1 MSILQDM
8 PIMRNMTIKR
18 KLISIIMLTCI
29 AALLLAGAVLIVW
42 DWTTLRQRM
51 VRDLSIHAEMIA
63 DNCKAALAFD
73 DSEDAEETLK
83 VLHVQSSIVF
93 GGVYTTGGE
102 VFASYYREGAD
113 SSVRPSEIQEVGY
126 RFGDGL
132 LTVFE
137 TIVLDAETI
146 GTVCLRS
153 SLQPMYVMLRR
164 SAGIVLAVMSVV
176 SLMASLVSLRVQR
189 IISGP
194 ILSLANVA
202 KIVSEKKEYSTRAVK
217 QTNDEVGSLID
228 AFNEMLEQI
237 QKRDSELVG
246 AKEQLEIKVRERTT
260 ELSSTAVK
268 LAEEVAER
276 SSAQETLDERIKEL
290 SCLFRLSKL
299 VEQPDISLEKILQE
313 TVPLIRNAYR
323 YPDVTCVKIT
333 FEGIQYKTDNFK
345 KTELSQYARINV
357 HGDEAG
363 GIEVYYLGEKAEGDQ
378 GPFLEE
384 ESALLNAVAEHLSRV
399 VERRQAGEKLQLFR
413 NLIDRSNDSVLVAEP
428 QWGRFLDVNEKACD
442 YLGYTREELLNMTVK
457 DIDNSILGDSVW
469 TERAKEIRKEGYMV
483 FESEY
488 KRKDGTIFPIEINV
502 AFVEQQERSYLLA
515 VARDIT
521 ERRRIEAALKG
532 SEEKYRKQFEGA
544 MDAIFI
550 ADAKTGVIIDC
561 NDAAAELVGRG
572 KTELIGKH
580 QRILHPSEE
589 IEGEFSTTFEQHL
602 GGKEGQA
609 LETQI
614 ITKNGEIRDVS
625 IKANSLEV
633 KGRKLIQG
641 IFRDITEQKRAKE
654 RQDELLEEIESINKE
669 LKDFAYIISH
679 DLKAP
684 LRGIRT
690 LTDWISADYA
700 GKLGEQGKEQM
711 DLLSG
716 RVDRM
721 RNLIDGVLQY
731 SRVGR
736 VKEEKTKVN
745 LNELVPEIIDLLA
758 PPENI
763 KITVENEL
771 PVVVC
776 EQTRI
781 IQVFQ
786 NLLSNAV
793 KYIDKP
799 DGQIKVGCV
808 GEDGFWKFSVA
819 DNGPGIE
826 EKHFEKIFQMFQ
838 TLSPRDEYES
848 TGVGLT
854 VVKKIAEMYGG
865 RIWVES
871 KMGEGSTFFFTL
883 PKQEMGVKDAKHEAN
898 IVS

>member
-1 MSILQDM
+1 
-8 PIMRNMTIKR
+8 MTIR
-18 KLISIIMLTCI
+18 YKLISIIMLTCI
-29 AALLLAGAVLIVW
+29 AALLLAGAALIVW
-42 DWTTLRQRM
+42 EWATLRQRM

-63 DNCKAALAFD
+63 DNCKAAVAFED
-73 DSEDAEETLK
+73 TEDAEETLK
-83 VLHVQSSIVF
+83 ALHVESSIVF
-93 GGVYTTGGE
+93 GGVYTAGGGL
-102 VFASYYREGAD
+102 FAGYYRDGAD

-126 RFGDGL
+126 RFDDGL

-137 TIVLDAETI
+137 NIVLDEETI

-153 SLQPMYVMLRR
+153 SLHPMYIMLRR
-164 SAGIVLAVMSVV
+164 SAWIVLAIISVV
-176 SLMASLVSLRVQR
+176 SLVAYLVSLRVQR

-194 ILSLANVA
+194 ILSLADVA

-217 QTNDEVGSLID
+217 NTNDEVGSLID

-246 AKEQLEIKVRERTT
+246 AKGQLEVKVQQRT
-260 ELSSTAVK
+260 EKLSSTAVK
-268 LAEEVAER
+268 LAEEIAER
-276 SSAQETLDERIKEL
+276 SSAQRTLSERIKEL
-290 SCLFRLSKL
+290 SCLFGLSKL
-299 VEQPDISLEKILQE
+299 VEQPDISLEQICQK
-313 TVPLIRNAYR
+313 TVPLVLNAYHC
-323 YPDVTCVKIT
+323 PDVTCVKIT

-363 GIEVYYLGEKAEGDQ
+363 AIEVYYLGEKPEDGKS
-378 GPFLEE
+378 PFLKEE
-384 ESALLNAVAEHLSRV
+384 RDLLDAVAEHLSRV
-399 VERRQAGEKLQLFR
+399 AERRQAKEKLQLFR
-413 NLIDRSNDSVLVAEP
+413 NLIDRSNDSIFVTEP

-457 DIDNSILGDSVW
+457 DIDDSILDDSCW
-469 TERAKEIRKEGYMV
+469 TEREKEIRKKGYMI
-483 FESEY
+483 FEGEY
-488 KRKDGTIFPIEINV
+488 KRKDGTAFPVEVNV
-502 AFVEQQERSYLLA
+502 AFVEQQENSYLLA
-515 VARDIT
+515 IVRDII
-521 ERRRIEAALKG
+521 ERRRIEAALKE
-532 SEEKYRKQFEGA
+532 SEEKYRKQFEEA

-550 ADAKTGVIIDC
+550 ADAETGILVDC
-561 NDAAAELVGRG
+561 NDAAAELLGRER
-572 KTELIGKH
+572 TELVGKH
-580 QRILHPSEE
+580 QRILHPPEE
-589 IEGEFSTTFEQHL
+589 TEGEFSRTFKQHL
-602 GGKEGQA
+602 GGKEGEA
-609 LETQI
+609 LETRI
-614 ITKNGEIRDVS
+614 ITKKGEIRDVA
-625 IKANSLEV
+625 IKANLLEV

-641 IFRDITEQKRAKE
+641 IFRDITEQKRAEE
-654 RQDELLEEIESINKE
+654 RQAELLEEIESINKE

-721 RNLIDGVLQY
+721 RNLIDGVLRY

-736 VKEEKTKVN
+736 VQEKMAQIN
-745 LNELVPEIIDLLA
+745 LKELVPEVIDMVA

-763 KITVENEL
+763 EIIVENEL

-781 IQVFQ
+781 IQLFQ

-793 KYIDKP
+793 KYMDKP

-808 GEDGFWKFSVA
+808 EEDGFWKFSVA

-826 EKHFEKIFQMFQ
+826 EKYFEKIFQMFQ

-854 VVKKIAEMYGG
+854 VVKKIVEMYGG
-865 RIWVES
+865 RVWVES
-871 KMGEGSTFFFTL
+871 KIGEGSTFFFTL
-883 PKQEMGVKDAKHEAN
+883 SKQEMGVKKCE
-898 IVS
+898 I